1 MIIHR
6 ILEIIS
12 IKIPELER
20 KKNAIYNVQ
29 EILKNKNQTP
39 DVFFDIFKYIGYD
52 IKTLYN
58 TLAPY
63 LFMEIEDHQCC
74 SLIWKVDKYIDIDG
88 NPIIVPSR
96 CTRNRVDRTTLY
108 CKTHNNPKLNDYC
121 KSCLKDI
128 NEYIY
133 HEKNWEHFGN
143 IFQFHLNPCFNSK
156 NINSC
161 YKQQYGKNI
170 DDIRCIS
177 YAEFFIEKNKD
188 KWFTYFKNDSLHQIE
203 LNNLKYE
210 TLQKVDDAI
219 KIEKNTKIK
228 SNLCESI
235 VKNQTFSSDNID
247 FNNFKKNTDELA
259 NNYKTVKI
267 NPPVYENIIKQIKLD
282 TYNTIDYELT
292 SNIKKDIWCL
302 ILQYIFSQKHKIKN
316 ELSSIIIFDK
326 EDEYYTDGTFIYDS
340 KLKMDGLILNND
352 IAIFKDEIDKYIK
365 TLNIQQFDEN
375 ILKLFIK
382 EVL

>member
-12 IKIPELER
+12 LKITDIE
-20 KKNAIYNVQ
+20 KKKDAIYTVQ
-29 EILKNKNQTP
+29 EILKNKNQTM
-39 DVFFDIFKYIGYD
+39 DVFFDIFKYIGTD

-58 TLAPY
+58 TIGPY
-63 LFMEIEDHQCC
+63 LFMEIEEHQCC

-96 CTRNRVDRTTLY
+96 CTRNRVDKTTLY

-143 IFQFHLNPCFNSK
+143 IFQFHLNPCFNLK

-170 DDIRCIS
+170 DNIRCIS

-188 KWFTYFKNDSLHQIE
+188 KWFQYLKHDRIQQIE
-203 LNNLKYE
+203 LDNLKYETLQNVKLDNLKYE
-210 TLQKVDDAI
+210 TLQKVNDEL

-228 SNLCESI
+228 PNLCENKVQPDKKNQVKSHLFESI
-235 VKNQTFSSDNID
+235 VK
-247 FNNFKKNTDELA
+247 
-259 NNYKTVKI
+259 
-267 NPPVYENIIKQIKLD
+267 PIKLD
-282 TYNTIDYELT
+282 VHTLIDYELT
-292 SNIKKDIWCL
+292 SNIKKDMWCI
-302 ILQYIFSQKHKIKN
+302 ILQFMFSQNYKIKN
-316 ELSSIIIFDK
+316 ELSSIVIFDK
-326 EDEYYTDGTFIYDS
+326 EGEYYTDGIFIYNS
-340 KLKMDGLILNND
+340 NFKMDGIILDND
-352 IAIFKDEIDKYIK
+352 IAIFKDEIDKYVK